1 MCHSFSKRCMNGAYK
16 QYRDSTLCVP
26 YEYQYVYV
34 MFVQWPVGGRHF
46 FRAQIGHRRFV
57 ILDGAAAHTALR
69 ACRATAWSRVSAR
82 VRLAMEVS
90 LNLVASAALLAL
102 ILALTLA
109 WWVWRMGN
117 RISQLSREKERL
129 AFERK
134 FALHNL
140 SASRGGTT
148 KEELLTGMDKNST
161 WPPAPKQK
169 EMLNSKMNGSE
180 KTQQQQPV
188 GSLYA
193 PSSVDPLSD
202 TEEMDDPHPGA
213 RPGARTKPSHPMDLE
228 PQPPRAKALNA
239 SSRLSS
245 GRIARPSGGRV
256 ASTYGTNSELECIE
270 AEVEWIREMDSLE
283 EVFAHSNPFSPYVA
297 PPFFPHDQKKHLF
310 FRSAC
315 RG

>member
-1 MCHSFSKRCMNGAYK
+1 
-16 QYRDSTLCVP
+16 
-26 YEYQYVYV
+26 
-34 MFVQWPVGGRHF
+34 
-46 FRAQIGHRRFV
+46 
-57 ILDGAAAHTALR
+57 
-69 ACRATAWSRVSAR
+69 
-82 VRLAMEVS
+82 MEVS

-169 EMLNSKMNGSE
+169 EMLNSKMNGSDQ
-180 KTQQQQPV
+180 TQQQQRV

-202 TEEMDDPHPGA
+202 TEEMDDPHPSARPGA

-239 SSRLSS
+239 SSRSSS
-245 GRIARPSGGRV
+245 GRIARPSGGKV

-270 AEVEWIREMDSLE
+270 AEVEWIRIAD
-283 EVFAHSNPFSPYVA
+283 
-297 PPFFPHDQKKHLF
+297 DT
-310 FRSAC
+310 
-315 RG
+315 G